1 MTSKFLCSVLI
12 LPCVFL
18 LHLFGCPFLVS
29 YAIAGHLLSF
39 IFELKLDFLLHQL
52 CTCLVDMYAGLHV
65 VDSHSELLQVV
76 LRVPINIVLQ
86 IFTVLVQ
93 MSLLVSAPLS
103 VLDFVR
109 SLLMHILKLLIPVIR
124 RLVFSTD
131 LFSELHDILLHL
143 VFHLGYTS

>member
-12 LPCVFL
+12 FPCVFL
-18 LHLFGCPFLVS
+18 LHLFGCSFLVS

-39 IFELKLDFLLHQL
+39 IFKLKLDLLLHQL
-52 CTCLVDMYAGLHV
+52 RTYFVDVHAGLNF
-65 VDSHSELLQVV
+65 VDSHSELLQAV
-76 LRVPINIVLQ
+76 LRVPIYIVLQ

-109 SLLMHILKLLIPVIR
+109 SLLMHILKLFIPVIG
-124 RLVFSTD
+124 RLVFPTN
-131 LFSELHDILLHL
+131 LFSELYDIFLHL

>member
-1 MTSKFLCSVLI
+1 MTSNFLCSDLI

-18 LHLFGCPFLVS
+18 LHLLGCPFLVPYS
-29 YAIAGHLLSF
+29 IAGHLLSF
-39 IFELKLDFLLHQL
+39 IFELKLDLLLHNF

-65 VDSHSELLQVV
+65 FDSHSELLQIV

-86 IFTVLVQ
+86 TFTVLVQ
-93 MSLLVSAPLS
+93 MSLLVSTPLS

-109 SLLMHILKLLIPVIR
+109 SLLMHILKLLIPDIG
-124 RLVFSTD
+124 RLVFPTD
-131 LFSELHDILLHL
+131 LFSELYDILLHL